1 MTAVPDLFPIADPQ
15 QLRDTSDA
23 PAAGQDDQVSPD
35 EGGSSGRSV
44 LDRAFTLL
52 RAFSSDRPILSL
64 GDLATFA
71 NLPKSTTHRLA
82 ATLVN
87 CGALQRYGALGYC
100 VGSWLHDVGMLAPI
114 RYRLTVAA
122 TPFLHELHEQ
132 TRATVHLGVAS
143 SAGPLYLEK
152 ISHYGGP
159 ASFTRPGS
167 HFPSHSTALGKSLAA
182 FSDEMG
188 QTLLAQPRYH
198 RYTVRTLTAPRL
210 LEHELD
216 TVRFDQ
222 LSRDSEETVP
232 GLSCVG
238 APVFNHFGVC
248 VAAISVCAPT
258 GQLNDR
264 RVTSA
269 VRRAAQNIGRAYSN
283 SGGATAP
290 GSPIAS

>member
-1 MTAVPDLFPIADPQ
+1 LTAATQISADLGAAETTT
-15 QLRDTSDA
+15 DTSA
-23 PAAGQDDQVSPD
+23 
-35 EGGSSGRSV
+35 ESGRSV

-64 GDLATFA
+64 GDLAAFA

-82 ATLVN
+82 ATLVG

-100 VGSWLHDVGMLAPI
+100 VGSWLHDVGMLAPM
-114 RYRLTVAA
+114 RHRLTIAA

-132 TRATVHLGVAS
+132 TRATVHLGVS
-143 SAGPLYLEK
+143 SPGGPLYLDK

-167 HFPSHSTALGKSLAA
+167 HFPIHSTAVGKSLVA
-182 FSDEMG
+182 FSDEAG
-188 QTLLAQPRYH
+188 ATVLAQRRYKRFTH
-198 RYTVRTLTAPRL
+198 RTLTVPGL
-210 LEHELD
+210 LQRELD
-216 TVRFDQ
+216 TVRSEQ

-238 APVFNHFGVC
+238 APVFDHFGVC

-258 GQLNDR
+258 AQLNER
-264 RVTSA
+264 RAASA
-269 VRRAAQNIGRAYSN
+269 VRRAAVNIGRAYS
-283 SGGATAP
+283 SSSQAP
-290 GSPIAS
+290 AGNPIAS